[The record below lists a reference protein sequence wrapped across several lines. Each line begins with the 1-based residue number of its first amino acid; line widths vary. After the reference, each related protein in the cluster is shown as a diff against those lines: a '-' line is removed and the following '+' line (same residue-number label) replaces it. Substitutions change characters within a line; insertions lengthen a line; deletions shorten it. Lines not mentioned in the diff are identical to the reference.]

1 MQQNQDDKMPCGVT
15 VGNNLKKD
23 LLICNNLTLYP
34 TLKNLSRVGACGS
47 LYVYGLH
54 HTFYEVDLLGFE
66 VSRSGDGEVAG
77 QIDEVPGG

>member
-1 MQQNQDDKMPCGVT
+1 MQQNQDNKMPCGVT
-15 VGNNLKKD
+15 VGNKLKKD
-23 LLICNNLTLYP
+23 LLIYNNLTLYP
-34 TLKNLSRVGACGS
+34 TLKSLSHVGACGS

-77 QIDEVPGG
+77 QIDEVPSG